1 MFQTHGEHERT
12 RVTHV
17 KTYSVGSGYSTP
29 VAFTNQKEVT
39 FGYVKTF
46 TDNSLTTVSAP
57 HYYHMGGNSRKA
69 ILVEHQYFG
78 SWRMVNHHYFAEWIY
93 WCHQF
98 AKLVNHQYL
107 TRERLGVSVLYPSLT
122 MHGLPRA
129 AANRHKSILLH

>member
-17 KTYSVGSGYSTP
+17 QTCSVGSGYSTP
-29 VAFTNQKEVT
+29 VAFTNQKEAT
-39 FGYVKTF
+39 FGYVKMF
-46 TDNSLTTVSAP
+46 TGNSLIDSLCATLLSYTFAATFIDAW
-57 HYYHMGGNSRKA
+57 NSRRNPKRA

-98 AKLVNHQYL
+98 AKLVNHQFY
-107 TRERLGVSVLYPSLT
+107 RETGLKKWYFYRFRPQPNSVF
-122 MHGLPRA
+122 
-129 AANRHKSILLH
+129 